1 MQCRDAQRVLGAF
14 VDGYTDVPTTLEL
27 QAHLE
32 RCGQCRHEVELEYR
46 LRQLLTAP
54 GLWEPAPPHLRRQ
67 LQRRLTVR
75 HRIRRSLAGVALVL
89 LGLALVWRYTGPARS
104 PHPVLVQL
112 LEATTQ
118 THHELRATATPGQR
132 PDVGRLYATL
142 TAHFPYRFNLP
153 QPGDTMQLLRG
164 ISCTLQGV
172 PCRAALYEHRGQRV
186 SYVVFP
192 YAQRPI
198 TAAPQARIEHR
209 TIYAH
214 RTGTY
219 HVVFWSEGPV
229 ICALVADLPPPAL
242 LPLARA
248 AIAQEGR
255 AG

>member
-1 MQCRDAQRVLGAF
+1 MQCRDARRMLDAF

-27 QAHLE
+27 HAHLE
-32 RCGQCRHEVELEYR
+32 QCWRCRHEVELEYR

-54 GLWEPAPPHLRRQ
+54 GLWEHAPPHLRRQ
-67 LQRRLTVR
+67 MQQRLTAR
-75 HRIRRSLAGVALVL
+75 RWLWRSLAGVALVL
-89 LGLALVWRYTGPARS
+89 LGLALVWRLMEPARS

-118 THHELRATATPGQR
+118 THHELSAMATPGQH

-142 TAHFPYRFNLP
+142 TAHFPYRFHLP
-153 QPGDTMQLLRG
+153 QPGDTGQLLRG
-164 ISCTLQGV
+164 ISCTLRGV
-172 PCRAALYEHRGQRV
+172 PCRAALYAHGGQRV

-192 YAQRPI
+192 YAQRTI
-198 TAAPQARIEHR
+198 TATPQARIAHR

-214 RTGTY
+214 RAGKY

-229 ICALVADLPPPAL
+229 ICALVADLPLHAL

-248 AIAQEGR
+248 AIMQESV